1 MTKTRIAIF
10 GVGLI
15 GGSLALC
22 LKGKP
27 GYTIVGHSPSQKSVD
42 KMLQMQV
49 VDEATTSMVEAVV
62 DADVIVLCVPVS
74 LLDTYLEEL
83 ATLPL
88 KEGCILTDVGST
100 KGSIAACASRL
111 NLKHVHFIGGH
122 PMAGSER
129 SGIEAASS
137 HLFENAFYVLCPSE
151 GTPQPAIDRLTDLLY
166 WTKAQIIQVNPQ
178 EHDEI
183 VGAISH
189 LPHIIA
195 VALVN
200 QVCDYNDSNSLYK
213 LLAAGGFRDITR
225 IASSEPTIW
234 RDILINN
241 RDILLKLLGDWNTKV
256 DEFIQLLENEDAEGI
271 ASQFQKAN
279 DFRRSVPDRRKGMLP
294 SQYDIYVDIPDQPG
308 IIGAIA
314 TQLGQQQIN
323 LSNLHI
329 FESRDYVPGILRLSF
344 RKQDDADRAAQLL
357 HEQFAIHV

>member
-1 MTKTRIAIF
+1 MTRIAIF

-27 GYTIVGHSPSQKSVD
+27 GHTIVGHSPTRESVE
-42 KMLQMQV
+42 KMLQLQV
-49 VDEATTSMVEAVV
+49 VDVATTSMYEAAV
-62 DADVIVLCVPVS
+62 DADVIFICVPVS
-74 LLDTYLEEL
+74 LLGTYLEEL
-83 ATLPL
+83 SKLPL
-88 KEGCILTDVGST
+88 KEGCIITDVGST
-100 KGSIAACASRL
+100 KGSVAECAKHL
-111 NLKHVHFIGGH
+111 NLEHVHFIGGH

-151 GTPQPAIDRLTDLLY
+151 GTPKSIVDELTSLLH
-166 WTKAQIIQVNPQ
+166 WTKAQVIQVDPQ

-200 QVCDYNDSNSLYK
+200 QVCDYNESNSLYK

-225 IASSEPTIW
+225 IASSEPMIW

-241 RDILLKLLGDWNTKV
+241 RAILLKLLGDWNVQV
-256 DEFIQLLENEDAEGI
+256 DQFIQLLQNENAEGI
-271 ASQFQKAN
+271 AAQFQKAN
-279 DFRRSVPDRRKGMLP
+279 DFRRTVPDRRKGMIA
-294 SQYDIYVDIPDQPG
+294 SRYDIYVDIPDHPG
-308 IIGAIA
+308 IIGSIA
-314 TQLGQQQIN
+314 TQLGQHEIN
-323 LSNLHI
+323 LSNLQI

-344 RKQDDADRAAQLL
+344 RNQEDADRATELL
-357 HEQFAIHV
+357 QDQFAIHV